1 MQSASQ
7 TNDRQITEWPHLPTV
22 QPDITLLLD
31 MEGVIR
37 EATLSP
43 AMSSESVDGWLGR
56 PWVEV
61 AGEMGGDKV
70 KRMVDD
76 ARVSGISA
84 FRQINQRFPSGLEI
98 PMEFTT
104 VLLGGR
110 AGMLA
115 IGKNLQAVAELQS
128 RLIAAQQTMERDY
141 WKLREIETRYRLVFD
156 ASNEA
161 VMIVSA
167 ANLRIIEANRTA
179 IEALNSSRRRNEDL
193 AGRELLHDVAAEDRE
208 AVREMLAR
216 IRERGKALSILVHLG
231 ADAKPWML
239 RGSLI
244 TAEPGHVF
252 LLQFTAATDLS
263 APAEKG
269 EHSTVEELIDHLP
282 DGFVALDEAGI
293 IRHANQAFL
302 DLVQLGSKGSAIGES
317 LGRWL
322 WQPGADLN
330 ALLANIQRHKTVRLF
345 TTSIRGE
352 LGTDTEVEI
361 SAGSR
366 RRRRTEPD
374 RRAASQRGPPPS
386 LRRRERPAAHG
397 AGLDERADRKILAAQ
412 AGQEH
417 GQRRRAALCQAG
429 AGTCR
434 RQPDGDRRTSGIE
447 PAEPLCKAQ
456 SLRPRR
462 QGVGRR
468 GNPRGLIWRCIPS
481 LPQRS
486 EKPIFRTANGK
497 RSILRARFS
506 RMARCWSS
514 ASPIIASFR
523 PAPTPPNSS
532 I

>member
-1 MQSASQ
+1 MAA
-7 TNDRQITEWPHLPTV
+7 LPTV

-31 MEGVIR
+31 MDGVIR

-43 AMSSESVDGWLGR
+43 AMSAESVDGWLGR
-56 PWVEV
+56 PWVEI
-61 AGEMGGDKV
+61 AGDMGGDKV

-161 VMIVSA
+161 VMIVST

-179 IEALNSSRRRNEDL
+179 VEALNSSRRRNEDL
-193 AGRELLHDVAAEDRE
+193 AGRELLHEVAANDRE

-231 ADAKPWML
+231 AEARPWML

-263 APAEKG
+263 APAERS
-269 EHSTVEELIDHLP
+269 EQSIVEDLVDHLP
-282 DGFVALDEAGI
+282 DAFVALDATGI

-302 DLVQLGSKGSAIGES
+302 DLVQVGSKGSAIGES

-330 ALLANIQRHKTVRLF
+330 ALLANIQLHRTVRLF
-345 TTSIRGE
+345 TTTVRGE

-361 SAGSR
+361 SAGASEGSEHHHIGVLLRNVAR
-366 RRRRTEPD
+366 RLPSSSESDLLRTALGSMSEQIGK
-374 RRAASQRGPPPS
+374 SS
-386 LRRRERPAAHG
+386 LRKLVKNTVGIVEQHYVKEALALAGGNRTATAELLGLSRQSLYAKLSLY
-397 AGLDERADRKILAAQ
+397 GLDDK
-412 AGQEH
+412 G
-417 GQRRRAALCQAG
+417 
-429 AGTCR
+429 
-434 RQPDGDRRTSGIE
+434 PGIE
-447 PAEPLCKAQ
+447 E
-456 SLRPRR
+456 
-462 QGVGRR
+462 
-468 GNPRGLIWRCIPS
+468 
-481 LPQRS
+481 
-486 EKPIFRTANGK
+486 
-497 RSILRARFS
+497 
-506 RMARCWSS
+506 
-514 ASPIIASFR
+514 
-523 PAPTPPNSS
+523 TPED
-532 I
+532 

>member
-1 MQSASQ
+1 MAA
-7 TNDRQITEWPHLPTV
+7 LPTV

-31 MEGVIR
+31 MDGVIR

-43 AMSSESVDGWLGR
+43 AMSAESVEGWLGR
-56 PWVEV
+56 PWVEI
-61 AGEMGGDKV
+61 AGDMGGDKV
-70 KRMVDD
+70 RRMVDD

-161 VMIVSA
+161 VMIVST

-179 IEALNSSRRRNEDL
+179 IEAVNSSRRRNEDPT
-193 AGRELLHDVAAEDRE
+193 GRELLHEVAADDRE

-231 ADAKPWML
+231 AEARPWML

-252 LLQFTAATDLS
+252 LLQFTVATDLS
-263 APAEKG
+263 VKAVHSEQ
-269 EHSTVEELIDHLP
+269 STVEDLVDHLP
-282 DGFVALDEAGI
+282 DGFVALDAGGI
-293 IRHANQAFL
+293 VRHANQAFL
-302 DLVQLGSKGSAIGES
+302 DLVQVGSKGSAIGES

-330 ALLANIQRHKTVRLF
+330 ALLTNIQVHKTVRLF
-345 TTSIRGE
+345 TTTIRGE

-361 SAGSR
+361 SAAAGDGSEHNHIGVLLRNVAR
-366 RRRRTEPD
+366 RLPSSGESDLLRTALGSMSEQIGK
-374 RRAASQRGPPPS
+374 SS
-386 LRRRERPAAHG
+386 LRKLVKNTVSIVEQHYVKEALELAGGNRTATAELLGLSRQSLYAKLSRY
-397 AGLDERADRKILAAQ
+397 GLDDK
-412 AGQEH
+412 GP
-417 GQRRRAALCQAG
+417 G
-429 AGTCR
+429 
-434 RQPDGDRRTSGIE
+434 
-447 PAEPLCKAQ
+447 
-456 SLRPRR
+456 
-462 QGVGRR
+462 
-468 GNPRGLIWRCIPS
+468 
-481 LPQRS
+481 S
-486 EKPIFRTANGK
+486 EE
-497 RSILRARFS
+497 
-506 RMARCWSS
+506 
-514 ASPIIASFR
+514 
-523 PAPTPPNSS
+523 TPED
-532 I
+532 

>member
-1 MQSASQ
+1 MAA
-7 TNDRQITEWPHLPTV
+7 LPTV

-43 AMSSESVDGWLGR
+43 AMSGESVDSWLGR

-61 AGEMGGDKV
+61 AGAMGGDKV

-161 VMIVSA
+161 VIIVSA
-167 ANLRIIEANRTA
+167 ANLRIVEANRTA
-179 IEALNSSRRRNEDL
+179 VEALNSSRRRNEDL
-193 AGRELLHDVAAEDRE
+193 AGRELLYEVAAQDRD
-208 AVREMLAR
+208 AVREMLAS

-231 ADAKPWML
+231 ADKKPWML
-239 RGSLI
+239 RGSLM
-244 TAEPGHVF
+244 TADPGHVF
-252 LLQFTAATDLS
+252 LLQLAPATSAS
-263 APAEKG
+263 APAEPAD
-269 EHSTVEELIDHLP
+269 HSTVEELVDRLP
-282 DGFVALDEAGI
+282 DGFVALDAAGVV
-293 IRHANQAFL
+293 RHANQAFL

-330 ALLANIQRHKTVRLF
+330 ALLKNIQRHKTVRLF

-352 LGTDTEVEI
+352 LGTETEIEISGGMGEGGQIGVLLRNVSRRLPSGNESDFLRTALGSMSEQIGKSSLRSLVKNTVSIVEQHYVKQALELAGGNRSATAELLGLSRQSLYAKLNRYGLENKGSDTEE
-361 SAGSR
+361 
-366 RRRRTEPD
+366 T
-374 RRAASQRGPPPS
+374 
-386 LRRRERPAAHG
+386 
-397 AGLDERADRKILAAQ
+397 
-412 AGQEH
+412 
-417 GQRRRAALCQAG
+417 
-429 AGTCR
+429 
-434 RQPDGDRRTSGIE
+434 
-447 PAEPLCKAQ
+447 
-456 SLRPRR
+456 
-462 QGVGRR
+462 
-468 GNPRGLIWRCIPS
+468 
-481 LPQRS
+481 
-486 EKPIFRTANGK
+486 
-497 RSILRARFS
+497 
-506 RMARCWSS
+506 
-514 ASPIIASFR
+514 
-523 PAPTPPNSS
+523 TPED
-532 I
+532 

>member
-1 MQSASQ
+1 MAA
-7 TNDRQITEWPHLPTV
+7 IPTV

-43 AMSSESVDGWLGR
+43 SMSRESVDGWLGR

-70 KRMVDD
+70 RRMVDD

-84 FRQINQRFPSGLEI
+84 FRQINQRFPSGVEI

-161 VMIVSA
+161 VVIVSA
-167 ANLRIIEANRTA
+167 ANLRIVEANRTA
-179 IEALNSSRRRNEDL
+179 VEALNSSRRRNEDL
-193 AGRELLHDVAAEDRE
+193 AGRELLHDVAAEDRD

-231 ADAKPWML
+231 TDATPWML
-239 RGSLI
+239 RGSLM

-252 LLQFTAATDLS
+252 LLQFTPATS
-263 APAEKG
+263 APTHSEKG
-269 EHSTVEELIDHLP
+269 MHSTVEELVDHLP
-282 DGFVALDEAGI
+282 DGFVALDDSGI

-302 DLVQLGSKGSAIGES
+302 DLVQLGSKSSAIGES

-330 ALLANIQRHKTVRLF
+330 ALLANIQRHRTVRLF
-345 TTSIRGE
+345 TTSVRGE
-352 LGTDTEVEI
+352 LGTETEVEI
-361 SAGSR
+361 SAGTGEGDQDQIGVLIRNVSR
-366 RRRRTEPD
+366 RLPVGNESDFLRTALSSMSEQIGK
-374 RRAASQRGPPPS
+374 SS
-386 LRRRERPAAHG
+386 LR
-397 AGLDERADRKILAAQ
+397 GLVKNTVSIVEQHYVKQ
-412 AGQEH
+412 ALELSG
-417 GQRRRAALCQAG
+417 GN
-429 AGTCR
+429 
-434 RQPDGDRRTSGIE
+434 RTAT
-447 PAEPLCKAQ
+447 AELLGLSRQ
-456 SLRPRR
+456 SLYAKLNRYDLEDK
-462 QGVGRR
+462 G
-468 GNPRGLIWRCIPS
+468 S
-481 LPQRS
+481 DA
-486 EKPIFRTANGK
+486 EET
-497 RSILRARFS
+497 
-506 RMARCWSS
+506 
-514 ASPIIASFR
+514 
-523 PAPTPPNSS
+523 TPEA
-532 I
+532 

>member
-1 MQSASQ
+1 MAA
-7 TNDRQITEWPHLPTV
+7 LPTV

-43 AMSSESVDGWLGR
+43 AMGSESVDGWLGR
-56 PWVEV
+56 AWVEV
-61 AGEMGGDKV
+61 AGDMGGDKV
-70 KRMVDD
+70 RRMVDD
-76 ARVSGISA
+76 ARASGISA
-84 FRQINQRFPSGLEI
+84 FRQINQRFPSGMEI

-161 VMIVSA
+161 VVVVSA
-167 ANLRIIEANRTA
+167 ANLRIMEANRTA

-193 AGRELLHDVAAEDRE
+193 TGRELLHDVAAEDRD

-231 ADAKPWML
+231 AEARPWML

-263 APAEKG
+263 APAEKR
-269 EHSTVEELIDHLP
+269 EHSTVEELIDRLP
-282 DGFVALDEAGI
+282 DSFVAMDEAGVI
-293 IRHANQAFL
+293 GHVNQAFL
-302 DLVQLGSKGSAIGES
+302 DLVQIGSKGSAIGES

-330 ALLANIQRHKTVRLF
+330 ALLASIQRYKAVRLF
-345 TTSIRGE
+345 TTTIRGE
-352 LGTDTEVEI
+352 LGTETEIEI
-361 SAGSR
+361 SAAIGEFDQIGVLLRNVARRLPSGSESDLLR
-366 RRRRTEPD
+366 SALGSMSEQIGK
-374 RRAASQRGPPPS
+374 SS
-386 LRRRERPAAHG
+386 LRKLVKNTVSVVEQHYVKQALELASGNRTATAELLGLSRQSLYAKLNRY
-397 AGLDERADRKILAAQ
+397 GLDDK
-412 AGQEH
+412 
-417 GQRRRAALCQAG
+417 
-429 AGTCR
+429 
-434 RQPDGDRRTSGIE
+434 E
-447 PAEPLCKAQ
+447 PNAE
-456 SLRPRR
+456 
-462 QGVGRR
+462 
-468 GNPRGLIWRCIPS
+468 
-481 LPQRS
+481 
-486 EKPIFRTANGK
+486 E
-497 RSILRARFS
+497 
-506 RMARCWSS
+506 
-514 ASPIIASFR
+514 
-523 PAPTPPNSS
+523 TPEA
-532 I
+532 

>member
-1 MQSASQ
+1 MAA
-7 TNDRQITEWPHLPTV
+7 LPTV

-31 MEGVIR
+31 MEGIIR

-43 AMSSESVDGWLGR
+43 AMSGESIDGWLGR
-56 PWVEV
+56 PWVEI
-61 AGEMGGDKV
+61 AGEMGGDKI

-161 VMIVSA
+161 VVIVSA

-208 AVREMLAR
+208 AVRDMLAR
-216 IRERGKALSILVHLG
+216 VRERGKALSILVHLG
-231 ADAKPWML
+231 AEAKPWML

-244 TAEPGHVF
+244 TADPGHIF
-252 LLQFTAATDLS
+252 LLQFTAASSPVTM
-263 APAEKG
+263 ERR
-269 EHSTVEELIDHLP
+269 EHSTVENLIDHVP

-293 IRHANQAFL
+293 ICHANQAFL
-302 DLVQLGSKGSAIGES
+302 DLVQIGSKGSAIGES

-345 TTSIRGE
+345 TTTIRGE
-352 LGTDTEVEI
+352 LGTDTEIEI
-361 SAGSR
+361 SAGNSEGSEQNHIGVLLRNVAR
-366 RRRRTEPD
+366 RLPAKSEGDLLRTALGSISEQIGK
-374 RRAASQRGPPPS
+374 SS
-386 LRRRERPAAHG
+386 LRKLVKNTVSIVEQHYVKEALEL
-397 AGLDERADRKILAAQ
+397 AG
-412 AGQEH
+412 GN
-417 GQRRRAALCQAG
+417 
-429 AGTCR
+429 
-434 RQPDGDRRTSGIE
+434 RTAT
-447 PAEPLCKAQ
+447 AELLGLSRQ
-456 SLRPRR
+456 SLYAKLNRY
-462 QGVGRR
+462 GFDDKGS
-468 GNPRGLIWRCIPS
+468 GA
-481 LPQRS
+481 
-486 EKPIFRTANGK
+486 EE
-497 RSILRARFS
+497 
-506 RMARCWSS
+506 
-514 ASPIIASFR
+514 
-523 PAPTPPNSS
+523 TPED
-532 I
+532 

>member
-1 MQSASQ
+1 MAV
-7 TNDRQITEWPHLPTV
+7 LPTV

-43 AMSSESVDGWLGR
+43 SMSSESVDGWLGR
-56 PWVEV
+56 LWVEV
-61 AGEMGGDKV
+61 AGDMGGEKV

-76 ARVSGISA
+76 ARVTGISA

-98 PMEFTT
+98 PMEYTT

-167 ANLRIIEANRTA
+167 ANLRILEANRTA
-179 IEALNSSRRRNEDL
+179 IEALNSPRRRNEDI
-193 AGRELLHDVAAEDRE
+193 AGRELLHDIAAEDRD
-208 AVREMLAR
+208 AVREVLAR

-231 ADAKPWML
+231 PEAMPWML
-239 RGSLI
+239 RGSLM

-263 APAEKG
+263 APKEKG
-269 EHSTVEELIDHLP
+269 EPSTIEELVEHLP

-302 DLVQLGSKGSAIGES
+302 DLVQLGSKASAIGES
-317 LGRWL
+317 LDRWL

-330 ALLANIQRHKTVRLF
+330 ALLSNIQRHKTVRLF
-345 TTSIRGE
+345 TTSVRGE
-352 LGTDTEVEI
+352 LGTETEVEI
-361 SAGSR
+361 SAGTGEGELGQIGVLLRNVARRLPSGSESDFLRTALGSMSEQIGKSSLRQLVKNTVGVVEQHYVKQALELAGGNRTATAELLGLSR
-366 RRRRTEPD
+366 QSLYAKLNRYGLDDKEPD
-374 RRAASQRGPPPS
+374 
-386 LRRRERPAAHG
+386 
-397 AGLDERADRKILAAQ
+397 
-412 AGQEH
+412 
-417 GQRRRAALCQAG
+417 
-429 AGTCR
+429 
-434 RQPDGDRRTSGIE
+434 
-447 PAEPLCKAQ
+447 AE
-456 SLRPRR
+456 
-462 QGVGRR
+462 
-468 GNPRGLIWRCIPS
+468 
-481 LPQRS
+481 
-486 EKPIFRTANGK
+486 E
-497 RSILRARFS
+497 
-506 RMARCWSS
+506 
-514 ASPIIASFR
+514 
-523 PAPTPPNSS
+523 TPED
-532 I
+532 

>member
-1 MQSASQ
+1 MAA
-7 TNDRQITEWPHLPTV
+7 LPTV

-43 AMSSESVDGWLGR
+43 AMSGESVDGWLGR
-56 PWVEV
+56 PWVEI
-61 AGEMGGDKV
+61 AGDMGGDKV
-70 KRMVDD
+70 KRMVED
-76 ARVSGISA
+76 ARASGISA

-179 IEALNSSRRRNEDL
+179 IEALSSARRRNEDL
-193 AGRELLHDVAAEDRE
+193 AGRELLHDVATEDRE
-208 AVREMLAR
+208 AVRDMLAR

-231 ADAKPWML
+231 AEASPWML

-252 LLQFTAATDLS
+252 LLQFTPAADLS
-263 APAEKG
+263 APTQNAER
-269 EHSTVEELIDHLP
+269 STVEDLVDFLP
-282 DGFVALDEAGI
+282 DGFVALDATGI

-302 DLVQLGSKGSAIGES
+302 DLVQIGSKGSAVGES

-322 WQPGADLN
+322 WQPGANLN
-330 ALLANIQRHKTVRLF
+330 ALLANVQRHRTVRLF
-345 TTSIRGE
+345 TTTVRGE
-352 LGTDTEVEI
+352 LGTDTAVEI
-361 SAGSR
+361 SAGSGEGSEQNHIGVLLRNVAR
-366 RRRRTEPD
+366 RLPSGGESDFLRTALE
-374 RRAASQRGPPPS
+374 SMSEQIGKSS
-386 LRRRERPAAHG
+386 LRKLVQNTVSIVEQHYVKEALELAGGNRTATAELLGLSRQSLYAKLNRY
-397 AGLDERADRKILAAQ
+397 GLDDK
-412 AGQEH
+412 G
-417 GQRRRAALCQAG
+417 
-429 AGTCR
+429 
-434 RQPDGDRRTSGIE
+434 PDPE
-447 PAEPLCKAQ
+447 E
-456 SLRPRR
+456 
-462 QGVGRR
+462 
-468 GNPRGLIWRCIPS
+468 
-481 LPQRS
+481 
-486 EKPIFRTANGK
+486 
-497 RSILRARFS
+497 
-506 RMARCWSS
+506 
-514 ASPIIASFR
+514 
-523 PAPTPPNSS
+523 TPED
-532 I
+532 

>member
-1 MQSASQ
+1 MAA
-7 TNDRQITEWPHLPTV
+7 LPTV

-43 AMSSESVDGWLGR
+43 AMSGESVDGWLGR
-56 PWVEV
+56 PWVEI
-61 AGEMGGDKV
+61 AGDMGGDKV

-179 IEALNSSRRRNEDL
+179 IEAVSSPRRRNEDL

-231 ADAKPWML
+231 AEANPWML

-252 LLQFTAATDLS
+252 LLQFTPATDLS
-263 APAEKG
+263 AQAPPSER
-269 EHSTVEELIDHLP
+269 STVEDLVDYLP
-282 DGFVALDEAGI
+282 DGFVALDPTGI

-302 DLVQLGSKGSAIGES
+302 DLVQIGSKGSAIGES

-345 TTSIRGE
+345 TTTICGE
-352 LGTDTEVEI
+352 LGTDTEIEI
-361 SAGSR
+361 SAGSGEGEQNQIGVLLRNVAR
-366 RRRRTEPD
+366 RLPSSGESDFLRTALGSMSEQIGK
-374 RRAASQRGPPPS
+374 SS
-386 LRRRERPAAHG
+386 LRKLVKNTVGIVEQHYVKEALELAGGNRTATAELLGLSRQSLYAKLNRY
-397 AGLDERADRKILAAQ
+397 GLDDKGSDTE
-412 AGQEH
+412 E
-417 GQRRRAALCQAG
+417 
-429 AGTCR
+429 
-434 RQPDGDRRTSGIE
+434 
-447 PAEPLCKAQ
+447 
-456 SLRPRR
+456 
-462 QGVGRR
+462 
-468 GNPRGLIWRCIPS
+468 
-481 LPQRS
+481 
-486 EKPIFRTANGK
+486 
-497 RSILRARFS
+497 
-506 RMARCWSS
+506 
-514 ASPIIASFR
+514 
-523 PAPTPPNSS
+523 TPED
-532 I
+532 

>member
-1 MQSASQ
+1 MAA
-7 TNDRQITEWPHLPTV
+7 LPTV

-43 AMSSESVDGWLGR
+43 AMGSESVDGWLGR
-56 PWVEV
+56 AWVEV
-61 AGEMGGDKV
+61 AGDMGGDKV
-70 KRMVDD
+70 RRMVDD
-76 ARVSGISA
+76 ARASGISA
-84 FRQINQRFPSGLEI
+84 FRQINQRFPSGMEI

-161 VMIVSA
+161 VVVVSA
-167 ANLRIIEANRTA
+167 ANLRIMEANRTA

-193 AGRELLHDVAAEDRE
+193 TGRELLHDVAAEDRD

-231 ADAKPWML
+231 AEARPWML

-263 APAEKG
+263 APAEKR
-269 EHSTVEELIDHLP
+269 EHSTVEELIDRLP
-282 DGFVALDEAGI
+282 DGFVAMDEAGVI
-293 IRHANQAFL
+293 GHVNQAFL
-302 DLVQLGSKGSAIGES
+302 DLVQIGSKGSAIGES

-330 ALLANIQRHKTVRLF
+330 ALLASIQRYKAVRLF
-345 TTSIRGE
+345 TTTIRGE
-352 LGTDTEVEI
+352 LGTETEIEI
-361 SAGSR
+361 SAAIGEFDQIGVLLRNVARRLPSGGESDLLRSALGSMS
-366 RRRRTEPD
+366 EQIGK
-374 RRAASQRGPPPS
+374 SS
-386 LRRRERPAAHG
+386 LRKLVKNTVSVVEQHYVKQALELASGNRTATAELLGLSRQSLYAKLNRY
-397 AGLDERADRKILAAQ
+397 GLDDK
-412 AGQEH
+412 
-417 GQRRRAALCQAG
+417 
-429 AGTCR
+429 
-434 RQPDGDRRTSGIE
+434 E
-447 PAEPLCKAQ
+447 PNAE
-456 SLRPRR
+456 
-462 QGVGRR
+462 
-468 GNPRGLIWRCIPS
+468 
-481 LPQRS
+481 
-486 EKPIFRTANGK
+486 E
-497 RSILRARFS
+497 
-506 RMARCWSS
+506 
-514 ASPIIASFR
+514 
-523 PAPTPPNSS
+523 TPEA
-532 I
+532 

>member
-1 MQSASQ
+1 MAA
-7 TNDRQITEWPHLPTV
+7 LPTV

-43 AMSSESVDGWLGR
+43 AMSAESVDAWLGR
-56 PWVEV
+56 PWVEI
-61 AGEMGGDKV
+61 AGETGGEKV

-161 VMIVSA
+161 VLIVSA
-167 ANLRIIEANRTA
+167 ANLRIIEANPTA
-179 IEALNSSRRRNEDL
+179 IEALNTPRRRNEDL

-231 ADAKPWML
+231 PEARPWML

-252 LLQFTAATDLS
+252 LLQFTAATDWS
-263 APAEKG
+263 ARAEPAG
-269 EHSTVEELIDHLP
+269 RSTVEELIDHLP
-282 DGFVALDEAGI
+282 DGFVALDDAGTI
-293 IRHANQAFL
+293 CHVNRAFL
-302 DLVQLGSKGSAIGES
+302 DLVQLGSKASAVGES

-330 ALLANIQRHKTVRLF
+330 ALLANVQKHRTVRLF
-345 TTSIRGE
+345 TTTIRGE
-352 LGTDTEVEI
+352 LGTETEIEI
-361 SAGSR
+361 SAGASEAEQGQIGVLLRNVAR
-366 RRRRTEPD
+366 RLPSGGEADLLRSALGSMSEQIGK
-374 RRAASQRGPPPS
+374 SS
-386 LRRRERPAAHG
+386 LRQLVKNTVSIVEQHYVKQALELADGNRTATAELLGLSRQSLYAKLNRY
-397 AGLDERADRKILAAQ
+397 GLDDKGLDTE
-412 AGQEH
+412 E
-417 GQRRRAALCQAG
+417 
-429 AGTCR
+429 
-434 RQPDGDRRTSGIE
+434 TSE
-447 PAEPLCKAQ
+447 D
-456 SLRPRR
+456 
-462 QGVGRR
+462 
-468 GNPRGLIWRCIPS
+468 
-481 LPQRS
+481 
-486 EKPIFRTANGK
+486 
-497 RSILRARFS
+497 
-506 RMARCWSS
+506 
-514 ASPIIASFR
+514 
-523 PAPTPPNSS
+523 
-532 I
+532 

>member
-1 MQSASQ
+1 MAAV
-7 TNDRQITEWPHLPTV
+7 PTV

-43 AMSSESVDGWLGR
+43 AMKGESVDGWLGR
-56 PWVEV
+56 SWVEV
-61 AGEMGGDKV
+61 AGAMGGDKV

-161 VMIVSA
+161 VIIVSA
-167 ANLRIIEANRTA
+167 ANLRIVEANRTA
-179 IEALNSSRRRNEDL
+179 VEALNSSRRRNEDL
-193 AGRELLHDVAAEDRE
+193 AGRDLLHDVAAEDRD
-208 AVREMLAR
+208 AVREMLSG

-231 ADAKPWML
+231 ADKKPWML
-239 RGSLI
+239 RGSLM
-244 TAEPGHVF
+244 TAEQGHVF
-252 LLQFTAATDLS
+252 LLQF
-263 APAEKG
+263 APANTALAPTELA
-269 EHSTVEELIDHLP
+269 EHSSVEDLVDCLP
-282 DGFVALDEAGI
+282 DSFVALDAAGI

-302 DLVQLGSKGSAIGES
+302 DLVQLGSKASAVGES

-352 LGTDTEVEI
+352 LGTETEVEI
-361 SAGSR
+361 SAGTGAGEQSQIGVLLRNVSR
-366 RRRRTEPD
+366 RLPSGNESDFLRTALGSMSEQIGK
-374 RRAASQRGPPPS
+374 SS
-386 LRRRERPAAHG
+386 LRSLVQNTVSIVEQHYVKQALEL
-397 AGLDERADRKILAAQ
+397 AGGNRSA
-412 AGQEH
+412 
-417 GQRRRAALCQAG
+417 
-429 AGTCR
+429 T
-434 RQPDGDRRTSGIE
+434 
-447 PAEPLCKAQ
+447 AELLGLSRQ
-456 SLRPRR
+456 SLYAKLNRY
-462 QGVGRR
+462 
-468 GNPRGLIWRCIPS
+468 GLENKG
-481 LPQRS
+481 S
-486 EKPIFRTANGK
+486 EAEET
-497 RSILRARFS
+497 
-506 RMARCWSS
+506 
-514 ASPIIASFR
+514 
-523 PAPTPPNSS
+523 TPED
-532 I
+532 

>member
-1 MQSASQ
+1 M
-7 TNDRQITEWPHLPTV
+7 D
-22 QPDITLLLD
+22 
-31 MEGVIR
+31 GVIR

-43 AMSSESVDGWLGR
+43 AMSAESVDGWLGR
-56 PWVEV
+56 PWVEI
-61 AGEMGGDKV
+61 AGDMGGDKV

-76 ARVSGISA
+76 ARASGISA
-84 FRQINQRFPSGLEI
+84 FRQINQRFPSGMEI

-161 VMIVSA
+161 VMIVST

-179 IEALNSSRRRNEDL
+179 VEALNSSRRRNEDL
-193 AGRELLHDVAAEDRE
+193 AGRELLHEVAADDRE

-231 ADAKPWML
+231 AEARPWML

-263 APAEKG
+263 VKAGRNEQ
-269 EHSTVEELIDHLP
+269 STVEDLVDRLP
-282 DGFVALDEAGI
+282 DGFVALDATGV

-330 ALLANIQRHKTVRLF
+330 ALLSNIQQHKTVRLF
-345 TTSIRGE
+345 TTTVRGE
-352 LGTDTEVEI
+352 LGTDTEIEL
-361 SAGSR
+361 SA
-366 RRRRTEPD
+366 
-374 RRAASQRGPPPS
+374 AASEGSEHNHIGVLLRNVARRLPANGESDLLRTALGSMSEQIGKSS
-386 LRRRERPAAHG
+386 LRKLVKNTVSIVEQHYVKQALELASGNRTATAELLGLSRQSLYAKLNRY
-397 AGLDERADRKILAAQ
+397 GLDDK
-412 AGQEH
+412 GP
-417 GQRRRAALCQAG
+417 
-429 AGTCR
+429 GT
-434 RQPDGDRRTSGIE
+434 E
-447 PAEPLCKAQ
+447 E
-456 SLRPRR
+456 
-462 QGVGRR
+462 
-468 GNPRGLIWRCIPS
+468 
-481 LPQRS
+481 
-486 EKPIFRTANGK
+486 
-497 RSILRARFS
+497 
-506 RMARCWSS
+506 
-514 ASPIIASFR
+514 
-523 PAPTPPNSS
+523 TPED
-532 I
+532 